1 MTFIFYD
8 TETTGLKPAFDQIV
22 QFAAIVTD
30 DDFKVLEEVNFR
42 CRLQPHVLPSPGA
55 MVVTKVGP
63 KSIQSAPLS
72 SYQTVCAIRKFI
84 QKWSPAVLVGYN
96 SISYDENM
104 LRQAFYQNLHPT
116 YQTNT
121 NGNSRMDI
129 LRLAHAVATYSPDA
143 INVPINENGKQVF
156 KLGLLAAANGLT
168 LDNAHD
174 AHADT
179 RATLEL
185 AKLLKNR
192 APDMWSD
199 LFSSRSKALVVN
211 RLSDEKFVLF
221 TNRTFTKHTILAG
234 LICVSPDN
242 TAAHAMFDLAYDPAL
257 YLDVDVD
264 RAVTLLK
271 SNPRPIR
278 IMAANNLPIIRSYRD
293 DVDVG
298 VDFETASERVDRI
311 HRHPTFASVI
321 KQAMAGQYGD
331 KEPSPY
337 IEDHIFNGFPN
348 KADSGLMEKFHR
360 APWLER
366 YELSR
371 GFTEER
377 YQQFAERMIY
387 AECPDGLPHERR
399 AYWGEWGAS
408 RVQASAEV
416 PWMTYEKAKLEL
428 VGIRKEYE
436 GSQQVL
442 ICEIA
447 DFISRRASS
456 VSLG

>member
-30 DDFKVLEEVNFR
+30 DNFNVLEEVNFR

-55 MVVTKVGP
+55 MVVTQVGP

-72 SYQTVCAIRKFI
+72 SYEMVCAVRKFI
-84 QKWSPAVLVGYN
+84 QKWSPAVLIGYN

-121 NGNSRMDI
+121 NGNTRMDI
-129 LRLAHAVATYSPDA
+129 LRLAHAVATNSPDA
-143 INVPINENGKQVF
+143 INVPLNENGKQVF
-156 KLGLLAAANGLT
+156 KLGLLAAANGLS
-168 LDNAHD
+168 LSNAHD

-185 AKLLKNR
+185 AQLLKDR
-192 APDMWSD
+192 APDVWSD
-199 LFSSRSKALVVN
+199 LFASRSKALVVKK
-211 RLSDEKFVLF
+211 LSDERFVLF
-221 TNRTFTKHTILAG
+221 TNRAFTKHTILAG
-234 LICVSPDN
+234 LICVSPEN

-257 YLDVDVD
+257 YLDIDVE

-271 SNPRPIR
+271 STPRPIR

-298 VDFETASERVDRI
+298 VDLETASERLDRM
-311 HRHPTFASVI
+311 HRHPTFSSVI
-321 KQAMAGQYGD
+321 RQAMARQYDD

-337 IEDHIFNGFPN
+337 IEDHIYNGFPD

-371 GFTEER
+371 SFTEER

-387 AECPDGLPHERR
+387 AECPDGLPPTRR
-399 AYWGEWGAS
+399 AYWDEWCAS
-408 RVQASAEV
+408 RLQASAEV
-416 PWMTYEKAKLEL
+416 PWMTREKAKLEL
-428 VGIRKEYE
+428 ARIRDESD
-436 GSQQVL
+436 GSQKNL
-442 ICEIA
+442 IDEIEA
-447 DFISRRASS
+447 FYA
-456 VSLG
+456 

>member
-30 DDFKVLEEVNFR
+30 DNFKVLEEVNFR

-55 MVVTKVGP
+55 MIVTKVGP

-72 SYQTVCAIRKFI
+72 SYEMVCAVRKFI

-121 NGNSRMDI
+121 NGNTRMDI

-143 INVPINENGKQVF
+143 INVPLNENGKQVF
-156 KLGLLAAANGLT
+156 KLGLLAAANGLS
-168 LDNAHD
+168 LSNAHD

-185 AKLLKNR
+185 AQLLKDQ
-192 APDMWSD
+192 APDVWSD
-199 LFSSRSKALVVN
+199 LFASRSKALVVN
-211 RLSDEKFVLF
+211 KLSDEKFVLF
-221 TNRTFTKHTILAG
+221 TNRAFTKHTILAG
-234 LICVSPDN
+234 LICVSPEN

-257 YLDVDVD
+257 YLDVDID

-298 VDFETASERVDRI
+298 VDFATASERLDRI

-321 KQAMAGQYGD
+321 SQAMVGQYDD

-337 IEDHIFNGFPN
+337 IEDHIFNGFPD

-371 GFTEER
+371 GFTDER
-377 YQQFAERMIY
+377 YQQFAERLIY
-387 AECPDGLPHERR
+387 AECPEGLPPARR
-399 AYWGEWGAS
+399 SYWGEWCAS
-408 RVQASAEV
+408 RLQATDEV
-416 PWMTYEKAKLEL
+416 PWMTREKAKLEL
-428 VGIRKEYE
+428 AGIRD
-436 GSQQVL
+436 GSDDSQRGL
-442 ICEIA
+442 IDEIEVFYA
-447 DFISRRASS
+447 
-456 VSLG
+456 

>member
-30 DDFKVLEEVNFR
+30 DAFHVLEEVNFR
-42 CRLQPHVLPSPGA
+42 CRLQPHILPSPGA
-55 MVVTKVGP
+55 MVVTKIGP
-63 KSIQSAPLS
+63 NSIQSAPLS
-72 SYQTVCAIRKFI
+72 SYEMVSAIRKFI

-116 YQTNT
+116 YLTNT

-143 INVPINENGKQVF
+143 INVPLNENGKQVF
-156 KLGLLAAANGLT
+156 KLGLLAAANGLA

-185 AKLLKNR
+185 AKLLKDR
-192 APDMWSD
+192 APDIWSD
-199 LFSSRSKALVVN
+199 LFASRSKALVVN
-211 RLSDEKFVLF
+211 RISDEKLVLF
-221 TNRTFTKHTILAG
+221 TNRRFAKHTILAG

-242 TAAHAMFDLAYDPAL
+242 TAAHAMFDLAYDPAP
-257 YLDVDVD
+257 YLDVDVE

-278 IMAANNLPIIRSYRD
+278 VITASSLPIIRSYRD
-293 DVDVG
+293 GVDVG
-298 VDFETASERVDRI
+298 VDFETASERLDRI

-321 KQAMAGQYGD
+321 SQAMVGQYGD

-348 KADSGLMEKFHR
+348 RADTGLMEKFHR

-377 YQQFAERMIY
+377 YQKFAERLIY
-387 AECPDGLPHERR
+387 AERPDGLPPERR
-399 AYWGEWGAS
+399 SYWGDWCVS
-408 RVQASAEV
+408 RVQASGDV

-428 VGIRKEYE
+428 AGIRDKSED
-436 GSQQVL
+436 SQKGL
-442 ICEIA
+442 IDEIEV
-447 DFISRRASS
+447 FMCR
-456 VSLG
+456 